1 MCGRYITAQAAAF
14 ERAIELGKISW
25 TFEVSYNVAPTQ
37 PVPVVR
43 PAPGGP
49 QGLTLRWGV

>member
-14 ERAIELGKISW
+14 ERAIQLGKIRW
-25 TFEVSYNVAPTQ
+25 TFEVSCNVAPTQ

-43 PAPGGP
+43 PSEGG
-49 QGLTLRWGV
+49 T